1 MGEPEKVYGIIVGYR
16 RGPNQQYTNQVIMK
30 IDGVVNRRQA
40 ARFIG
45 SLVKIVDKH
54 GNVYKGKI
62 VGTHGC
68 KGYVRAVFKPNL
80 PGQLIGVTATIEV
93 K

>member
-1 MGEPEKVYGIIVGYR
+1 MSEPKKVYGVIVGYR

-30 IDGVVNRRQA
+30 IDGVNSRRHA

-45 SLVKIVDKH
+45 FLVKIVDKH
-54 GNVYKGKI
+54 GNMYKGKI

-68 KGYVRAVFKPNL
+68 KGYVRVVFKPNI
-80 PGQLIGVTATIEV
+80 PGQLIGATATIIV